1 MITPATVLAAAPPE
15 ATTTI
20 LAVNDLTSGSRTLYT
35 IGVVVLVFLILL
47 GAGARVAVAVWA
59 GKKGDVF
66 LWGIIGVV
74 AALFVGCGYAIYVST
89 NRTVDKTG
97 ITTGQFG

>member
-1 MITPATVLAAAPPE
+1 MIATPTVLAVAPQ
-15 ATTTI
+15 ATSTI
-20 LAVNDLTSGSRTLYT
+20 LAATDLVSGSRTLYT

-47 GAGARVAVAVWA
+47 GAGCRVAVAVFA

-74 AALFVGCGYAIYVST
+74 AAVLVGCGFAIYMST
-89 NRTVDKTG
+89 RQTVDQTN
-97 ITTGQFG
+97 ITTGQLG

>member
-1 MITPATVLAAAPPE
+1 MITTATVLAAAPQ
-15 ATTTI
+15 TTSTI
-20 LAVNDLTSGSRTLYT
+20 LAANDLVSGSRSLYT

-47 GAGARVAVAVWA
+47 GAGCRVAVAVFA

-74 AALFVGCGYAIYVST
+74 AAVFVSCGYAIYVST
-89 NRTVDKTG
+89 HQTVDRTG
-97 ITTGQFG
+97 ITTGQLG